1 MEKKHQ
7 WKIYNA
13 NIMFKLFDLFFVFC
27 CYIILIVSA
36 LYISFSNY
44 SQYVKA
50 PFYVL
55 FILLI
60 TYVTYVTTSYW
71 PGRKDKKD
79 RKYLKEI
86 NEKNE
91 VPNPSESIRIFEL
104 FQRFFIIYSEYILII
119 IVIFI
124 LFLIFYNIFIGVLTF
139 TLTKSIWGT
148 LILIILFLALI
159 KNSFYQLSS
168 DSDIVALIKDLRFY
182 IPCLIT
188 DTIDFIK
195 KDYLNT
201 PSTTFIVFIIIL
213 IYIAI
218 FFLIPLINLDGGKL
232 LITGPQNL
240 NVSTHFSMN
249 ELEFNKNTT
258 NSYTSTALDFSYN
271 DISFTEITLSN
282 GYTRDKL
289 TNNLEPFKN
298 IEKNENIKIESF
310 TGLVQH
316 DTNYNFGKKIYN
328 DNEEVIQ
335 EFNVEELYNETNMN
349 ITNQLSKIYS
359 AYQAF
364 MDLFK
369 GIKSPYNYNYGL
381 SFWIYINTFHFK
393 KIAPNMQEI
402 MKFGE
407 RFSLL
412 YDTIEN
418 ELVIT
423 IQEDEVYR
431 SKGILYQRWNHIV
444 INSNDSKLDL
454 FINNNLVGTYP
465 YKAASFVDLYD
476 SLDVGSIKNN
486 NFGSICNF
494 RYYNNLDL
502 NKIKSIYRKYNKKNP
517 PL

>member
-13 NIMFKLFDLFFVFC
+13 NIMFNLFDLFFVFC
-27 CYIILIVSA
+27 CYIILIVFV
-36 LYISFSNY
+36 LYVSFSNY

-71 PGRKDKKD
+71 PGRKDKK
-79 RKYLKEI
+79 YS

-91 VPNPSESIRIFEL
+91 VPIPSESIRIFEL
-104 FQRFFIIYSEYILII
+104 FQRFFIIYGEYILII
-119 IVIFI
+119 IVLFI
-124 LFLIFYNIFIGVLTF
+124 LFLIFYNIFIGVITF
-139 TLTKSIWGT
+139 TLTKSLWGT

-159 KNSFYQLSS
+159 KNLFYQTSP
-168 DSDIVALIKDLRFY
+168 DNDVITLIKDVIFY

-195 KDYLNT
+195 KDYSNT
-201 PSTTFIVFIIIL
+201 PSTTFIVFLIIL
-213 IYIAI
+213 VYTAL
-218 FFLIPLINLDGGKL
+218 FFLIPLINVDGGNL
-232 LITGPQNL
+232 LISGPQNL
-240 NVSTHFSMN
+240 NVSSNFSMN
-249 ELEFNKNTT
+249 ELSLKTNKNT
-258 NSYTSTALDFSYN
+258 NSYTGIDFSYS
-271 DISFTEITLSN
+271 DVSYTIIATPQTYKRDDL
-282 GYTRDKL
+282 TRD
-289 TNNLEPFKN
+289 LEPFKN
-298 IEKNENIKIESF
+298 KKDGMIESF
-310 TGLVQH
+310 TGLVQE
-316 DTNYNFGKKIYN
+316 DTNYDFGKKKYN
-328 DNEEVIQ
+328 DELIIQ
-335 EFNVEELYNETNMN
+335 DFDIGQLYDETNVN
-349 ITNQLSKIYS
+349 IDNQLSKLYS

-393 KIAPNMQEI
+393 KLAPNMQEI
-402 MKFGE
+402 MTFGE

-431 SKGILYQRWNHIV
+431 TKGILFQRWNHIV
-444 INSNDSKLDL
+444 INSKDSKLDL

-465 YKAASFVDLYD
+465 YKEASFVDLYD
-476 SLDVGSIKNN
+476 SLNVGSIKNA

-502 NKIKSIYRKYNKKNP
+502 NKIQSIYKKYNKKNP